1 MSASRLDNGRAL
13 ANVRDML
20 NTLAT
25 HGVRAWVQD
34 GTLLGLVRD
43 GRVIPW
49 DHDTDVGAYHVDW
62 HDKAHRA
69 LLESGWH
76 LKGTLGKPDNGLQHR
91 WTRDGVKTDIFFYY
105 TNPDDSIWHAAY
117 VSGTRQYRFTY
128 APFTTAPISTSAGM
142 MLAPDPPEA
151 FLRTKYGDDWRTP
164 RRQWHFARD
173 PKNASRP

>member
-1 MSASRLDNGRAL
+1 MTSRMDNGVAL

-20 NTLAT
+20 NTLT
-25 HGVRAWVQD
+25 EFGVRAWVQD

-49 DHDTDVGAYHVDW
+49 DHDTDVGAYHADW
-62 HDKAHRA
+62 NDRAHRA
-69 LLESGWH
+69 LLERGWH
-76 LKGTLGKPDNGLQHR
+76 LRGTLGQPENGLQHR
-91 WTRDGVKTDIFFYY
+91 WSRDGVKTDIFFYY
-105 TNPDDSIWHAAY
+105 SNPDGSVWHAAY

-128 APFTTAPISTSAGM
+128 PAFSTAPISTSAGL

-151 FLRTKYGDDWRTP
+151 FLRTKYGDDWRVP
-164 RRQWHFARD
+164 RRHWHFARD